1 MELSR
6 QDKVPARTPTIN
18 MHRAIADLWS
28 GRTSLPRAFWEYAI
42 CYGSLLN
49 LITTF
54 ASLAILAAGAA
65 GLTVIAIHFL
75 ALPYNL
81 LAVIGVWRSAERYQG
96 PAIWG
101 YLSRVGV
108 IVWALIATVA

>member
-1 MELSR
+1 M
-6 QDKVPARTPTIN
+6 N

-42 CYGSLLN
+42 CYGTLLN
-49 LITTF
+49 LLTTV
-54 ASLAILAAGAA
+54 ASLGALAAGAT
-65 GLTVIAIHFL
+65 GLVVIAVHFL

-81 LAVIGVWRSAERYQG
+81 VAIVGVWRSAESYRG

-101 YLSRVGV
+101 YLSRAGV
-108 IVWALIATVA
+108 IVWALIATIV